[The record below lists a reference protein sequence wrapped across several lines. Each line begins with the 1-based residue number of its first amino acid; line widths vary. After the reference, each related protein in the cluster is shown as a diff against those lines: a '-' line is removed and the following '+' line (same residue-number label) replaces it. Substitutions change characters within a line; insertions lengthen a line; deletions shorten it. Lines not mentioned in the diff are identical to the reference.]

1 MAEITEKT
9 ESSNEKVINFF
20 KGVRSEWG
28 KITWP
33 DKQQVIAET
42 IYVIIIVTVFTTMI
56 LFIDSVL
63 QWFLYTTHLSD
74 ITPFFMK

>member
-9 ESSNEKVINFF
+9 ESVNEKVTNFF

-33 DKQQVIAET
+33 DKQQVVAET
-42 IYVIIIVTVFTTMI
+42 IYVIIIVTIFTTMI

-63 QWFLYTTHLSD
+63 QWFLYTLHLSD

>member
-1 MAEITEKT
+1 MAETTENT
-9 ESSNEKVINFF
+9 ESVIQKTTTFF

-33 DKQQVIAET
+33 SKQQVVAET

-56 LFIDSVL
+56 LLIDSIL
-63 QWFLYTTHLSD
+63 QWVLYVTHLSD
-74 ITPFFMK
+74 IVPFFMK